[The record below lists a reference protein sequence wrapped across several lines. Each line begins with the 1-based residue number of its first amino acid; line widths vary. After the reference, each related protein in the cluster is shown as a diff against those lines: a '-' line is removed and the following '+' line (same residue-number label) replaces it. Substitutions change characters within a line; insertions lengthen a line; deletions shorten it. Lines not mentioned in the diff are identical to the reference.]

1 MPFVALWYCIFFF
14 LSFNLTL
21 ISIILPT
28 WHKNWWAHFWKRGL
42 VFAIMLPCRSSWI
55 VELVLSSIYSSLW
68 DDSADSFHYFLNFI
82 PVPPVVVR
90 NDEWTWEEA
99 YYYLYEERAFDNI
112 VISPGPGSPICAAV
126 CWYRWGYS
134 GLHWFFS
141 YYLNHV
147 YTRLFR
153 LLNFKILWSMSVQ
166 YWLML
171 QS

>member
-1 MPFVALWYCIFFF
+1 M
-14 LSFNLTL
+14 
-21 ISIILPT
+21 PT
-28 WHKNWWAHFWKRGL
+28 WHKNWWWTDFPFLEKRARL
-42 VFAIMLPCRSSWI
+42 CNYASMPVFEI
-55 VELVLSSIYSSLW
+55 VELVQSWIYSSLG

-112 VISPGPGSPICAAV
+112 VISPGPGSPMCAAV